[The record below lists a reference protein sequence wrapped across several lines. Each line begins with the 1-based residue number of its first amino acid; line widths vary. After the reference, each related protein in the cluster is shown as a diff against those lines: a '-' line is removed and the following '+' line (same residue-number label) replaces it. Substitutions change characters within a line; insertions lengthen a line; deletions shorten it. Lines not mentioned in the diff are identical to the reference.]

1 MNTFELLKKV
11 CESYGP
17 SGREA
22 EIRKNIEKL
31 VKPLGYKCSTDALG
45 NLICHKA
52 GKGAKLMFAAHMDSL
67 GLIVT
72 YFEDGGQVRFGCIGG
87 INPFRLLAAS
97 VKFPGGVCG
106 TVEKDGDCDFKD
118 LTIEKLY
125 IDLGVKTKEEAMAL
139 VGVGDVA
146 VYDSPIRKLEK
157 GNMAV
162 GAYLDDRAG
171 CVAQLLA
178 MEMIKESDNDLWFVF
193 STQEELGLRGAKV
206 ATFAIDPDYML
217 ACDVTHSDDM
227 PKAPHVGS
235 CKAGDG
241 AAIKVMD
248 RSVICHP
255 EVVARLVELAKEK
268 KIKYAMDVIKAG
280 GTDAGA
286 AQLSLDGVPA
296 GGVSM
301 ACRYTHSPNEM
312 VSISDV
318 EDCAKLMAAF
328 ACASFE

>member
-1 MNTFELLKKV
+1 MTTFELLKKV

-22 EIRKNIEKL
+22 EVSKTIEKL
-31 VKPLGYKCSTDALG
+31 VKPLGYKCTTDALG
-45 NLICHKA
+45 NLICHKE
-52 GKGAKLMFAAHMDSL
+52 GKGTRLMFAAHMDSL
-67 GLIVT
+67 GLIAT
-72 YFEDGGQVRFGCIGG
+72 YFEDGGQIRFGAVGG
-87 INPFRLLAAS
+87 LYPYRLLAAP
-97 VKFPGGVCG
+97 VRFANGAVG
-106 TVEKDGDCDFKD
+106 TVEKDGDVDFKD

-125 IDLGVKTKEEAMAL
+125 IDLGVSSKEEAMKL
-139 VGVGDVA
+139 VKVGDIA
-146 VYDSPIRKLEK
+146 VYDSPIKECK
-157 GNMAV
+157 GNMAM

-171 CVAQLLA
+171 CVAQILA
-178 MEMIKESDNDLWFVF
+178 MQMIEKTDNDLWFVF
-193 STQEELGLRGAKV
+193 STQEEVGLRGSKV

-235 CKAGDG
+235 CKAGCG
-241 AAIKVMD
+241 AAVKVMD

-255 EVVARLVELAKEK
+255 QVVEKLVGLAKDNG
-268 KIKYAMDVIKAG
+268 IKYALDVIKAG

-301 ACRYTHSPNEM
+301 CCRYTHSPNEM

-318 EDCAKLMAAF
+318 EDCARLMAAF
-328 ACASFE
+328 AQAEF

>member
-1 MNTFELLKKV
+1 MNTFEMLKKV

-17 SGREA
+17 AGREA
-22 EIRKNIEKL
+22 EIRKTIEKL
-31 VKPLGYKCSTDALG
+31 VKPLGYKTTTDALG

-67 GLIVT
+67 GLIAT
-72 YFEDGGQVRFGCIGG
+72 YFEEGGQVRFGCIGG

-97 VKFPGGVCG
+97 VRFANGVCG
-106 TVEKDGDCDFKD
+106 TVEKDGDVDFKD
-118 LTIEKLY
+118 VTIEKLY
-125 IDLGVKTKEEAMAL
+125 IDLGVQTKEEAMKL
-139 VGVGDVA
+139 VSVGDVA
-146 VYDSPIRKLEK
+146 VYDSPIRLCEGGKFA
-157 GNMAV
+157 M

-178 MEMIKESDNDLWFVF
+178 MEQIKETDNDLYFVF

-206 ATFAIDPDYML
+206 ATFAIDPDYMI
-217 ACDVTHSDDM
+217 ACDVTHSDDS

-235 CKAGDG
+235 CKAGCG

-255 EVVARLVELAKEK
+255 EVVDKLVSLAKEK
-268 KIKYAMDVIKAG
+268 NIRFAMDVIKAG

-328 ACASFE
+328 AAAEF